1 MGQRKEPTPSVSS
14 ASSEVSTAS
23 TASIHKRSTPKIAAI
38 IIVAFLVIASLAGVT
53 VYFIISEKLLMNKSQ
68 TRTVEKRID
77 EYNYREEIIPG
88 KTNFWNFFPVF
99 PLFFATFDFS
109 IFPVSLLFII
119 FPLFFTNFDFSLI
132 SPIFFHFFPFFPF
145 FPIFSSVSH
154 NFFHKKMRFSKK
166 NLFIIIVYTTP

>member
-88 KTNFWNFFPVF
+88 KTFSYYFSFFSY
-99 PLFFATFDFS
+99 FFLSFDFS

-119 FPLFFTNFDFSLI
+119 FPLFF
-132 SPIFFHFFPFFPF
+132 
-145 FPIFSSVSH
+145 
-154 NFFHKKMRFSKK
+154 
-166 NLFIIIVYTTP
+166 Y

>member
-14 ASSEVSTAS
+14 ASSEVSSAS
-23 TASIHKRSTPKIAAI
+23 TSSIHKRSTPKIAAI

-88 KTNFWNFFPVF
+88 KISYFFPISFFFFFLLFFLPIFFCHFTDFFPVF
-99 PLFFATFDFS
+99 FLA
-109 IFPVSLLFII
+109 
-119 FPLFFTNFDFSLI
+119 FSL
-132 SPIFFHFFPFFPF
+132 P
-145 FPIFSSVSH
+145 
-154 NFFHKKMRFSKK
+154 
-166 NLFIIIVYTTP
+166 

>member
-88 KTNFWNFFPVF
+88 KTFSHFFLYF
-99 PLFFATFDFS
+99 PKFSYFFLSFDFS
-109 IFPVSLLFII
+109 ISPVSLLFLI
-119 FPLFFTNFDFSLI
+119 FLLFF
-132 SPIFFHFFPFFPF
+132 
-145 FPIFSSVSH
+145 
-154 NFFHKKMRFSKK
+154 
-166 NLFIIIVYTTP
+166 Y